1 MTTKLLA
8 PRKPSMNNYRRML
21 RETFGSRMY
30 RITWDGIIS
39 VYGRMPN
46 ADAMT
51 GWYVF
56 GQVGNAD
63 TMSRLFGDANL

>member
-1 MTTKLLA
+1 MTTTKLRA
-8 PRKPSMNNYRRML
+8 PRKPSMNDYRTML
-21 RETFGSRMY
+21 REFFGARKY

-39 VYGRMPN
+39 VYGQMPN
-46 ADAMT
+46 TDEA